1 VLSSNINLKLSG
13 PDYEAADP
21 LNALVD
27 FNSRI
32 SMYEKRYTP
41 IGEGEKFQGY
51 SYCQIVDVGRR
62 TITYNINNV
71 LSSQISEFLQNYH
84 LYPRQIWL
92 TRHGESEDDV
102 HGTLGGNSCL
112 SVEGEKFADA
122 LSQFISRRRLRWS
135 TNTVDHSWT
144 DNRNSLST
152 AFEIWTSQSQKSVQ
166 TTQFFGNSY
175 HKRHIQILDELNAGA
190 LDGYPRCEIPH
201 RFKDWFEKRQLDKFA
216 CRYPGARGEAYGDLI
231 HRLKEIILDVE
242 GSKNHVLFISG
253 LAVIRILLAYFHGL
267 PREDIPHIDVP
278 QGMLY
283 LVDPVS
289 LISKFEN
296 SLLMYRCS
304 NPTE

>member
-1 VLSSNINLKLSG
+1 MKLSG
-13 PDYEAADP
+13 PDYKAADP

-32 SMYEKRYTP
+32 WMYEKRYSP
-41 IGEGEKFQGY
+41 IGEDEQRQGY
-51 SYCQIVDVGRR
+51 SYCQVIDVGRK
-62 TITYNINNV
+62 TVTYNINNV
-71 LSSQISEFLQNYH
+71 LSCHISELLQDYH

-92 TRHGESEDDV
+92 TRHGESADDIN
-102 HGTLGGNSCL
+102 GTLGGDSCL
-112 SVEGEKFADA
+112 SEDGLKFAES
-122 LSQFISRRRLRWS
+122 LSRFITRRRQRWS
-135 TNTVDHSWT
+135 TCTVDHSWT

-175 HKRHIQILDELNAGA
+175 QKRHVRGLDELNAGA

-216 CRYPGARGEAYGDLI
+216 CRYPGARGEAYEDLI

-267 PREDIPHIDVP
+267 PRKEIPHIDVP

-289 LISKFEN
+289 LTPKFGN
-296 SLLMYRCS
+296 IC
-304 NPTE
+304 